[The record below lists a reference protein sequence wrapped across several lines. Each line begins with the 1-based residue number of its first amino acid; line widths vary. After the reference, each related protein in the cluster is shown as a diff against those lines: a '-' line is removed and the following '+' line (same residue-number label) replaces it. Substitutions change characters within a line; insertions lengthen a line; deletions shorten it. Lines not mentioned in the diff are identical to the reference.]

1 MVVNL
6 DKDKVV
12 APIAS
17 RVDGSPLDF
26 SLARFPSKE
35 VDVLLRSLSDVV
47 PRPIGTTMTTTAA
60 TPPAQDRLS
69 GSDKVVETTKD
80 KAQTPEEEAEEDES
94 GSPDCEVE
102 LTFGE
107 GPVRHWIVAIL
118 IEWLCF
124 LVKLINVQ

>member
-6 DKDKVV
+6 DKNKVV

-47 PRPIGTTMTTTAA
+47 PRPIGTTTTTTTG
-60 TPPAQDRLS
+60 TPPAQGRLS
-69 GSDKVVETTKD
+69 DSDKVVETAKD
-80 KAQTPEEEAEEDES
+80 KAQTPEAEEDER

>member
-17 RVDGSPLDF
+17 RIDGSPLDF

-47 PRPIGTTMTTTAA
+47 PRPIGTTTTTAA
-60 TPPAQDRLS
+60 QSTPS
-69 GSDKVVETTKD
+69 VSEKETVEKTL
-80 KAQTPEEEAEEDES
+80 TPEEEEEDASTAE
-94 GSPDCEVE
+94 CEVE

-107 GPVRHWIVAIL
+107 GPVGYQLDCHCCKY
-118 IEWLCF
+118 WLS
-124 LVKLINVQ
+124 KLTN

>member
-35 VDVLLRSLSDVV
+35 VGVLLRSLSDVV
-47 PRPIGTTMTTTAA
+47 PRPIGTTTTTTTTATSA
-60 TPPAQDRLS
+60 HGGSSVS
-69 GSDKVVETTKD
+69 GKEVKTARDKT
-80 KAQTPEEEAEEDES
+80 QTPEEDRRTV
-94 GSPDCEVE
+94 DCEVE

-107 GPVRHWIVAIL
+107 GPVRH
-118 IEWLCF
+118 
-124 LVKLINVQ
+124 